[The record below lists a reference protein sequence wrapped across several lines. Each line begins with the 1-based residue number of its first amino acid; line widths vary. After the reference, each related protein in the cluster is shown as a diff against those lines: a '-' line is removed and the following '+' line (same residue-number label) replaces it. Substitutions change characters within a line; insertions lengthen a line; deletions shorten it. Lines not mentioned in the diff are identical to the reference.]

1 MSPPN
6 RRRKLA
12 PFAPLTILL
21 PLALIATV
29 LLPGGGVGAGTWV
42 SPQAPT
48 AGTDPVQVYHA
59 GSGAPDAPSSD
70 TYGVATI
77 TPPSPIVEVGGS
89 VPITVSLATQ
99 PGYPAA
105 VMMAES
111 WTLSPSAP
119 AELGS
124 ADQVSVTFYATS
136 VSTATLVTV
145 SVSVNAVIPQSFPI
159 FFTAVASTSVT
170 VVPPLTLTTTQA
182 SPDPASPG
190 EAVTLSGQVEG
201 GDPPYS
207 IEVDF
212 GDQTNAILNAPAP
225 GPISVT
231 HVYAAGI
238 FQPRFLLSD
247 SSGQSLQAS
256 VQSSVIVSAQLGA
269 AILGPAGADE
279 GVPVVL
285 HASVGG
291 GSAPYSYLWSDSWGD
306 TSYSAGAWALTP
318 GHVGPLTVRLTV
330 SDSQGQTFVAP
341 PTSFDV
347 ASPPSLTI
355 SSRTGEADVGTAF
368 PFVLSVQ
375 GGNGPF
381 EVDWSPGQGAVSQQT
396 ELPMDGAYSEPY
408 TFSTPGQLWSSGEVQ
423 DALGVTFITSGQ
435 VGEVVPAPHVDVG
448 AFPSVPT
455 EGRPFTLTGS
465 ISGGLPP
472 YSWDWV
478 FGGPVASSTPLS
490 GSLPTA
496 GSVQW
501 NGSLPIAEG
510 LSADLQ
516 VSDASGAVVTG
527 SLELEVL
534 APLQASLSLQPSR
547 GEVDRGL
554 TATVTVSGGAGP
566 YTVSVSAS
574 DGEVQVLSMDE
585 AGPLTFVLRPEAQGN
600 LTVLAQ
606 VTDAL
611 GHQSAATA
619 RVPIA
624 LAFRA
629 QLSLSSNAID
639 AGGHA
644 QVLVW
649 MSGGWAPFSGTL
661 SLSDG
666 RSFPFQGPSSD
677 FSFNLS
683 FPRPGPVILSFEVS
697 DAVGATSG
705 GSGGATVNPAPWAS
719 LQAGAAQTDVG
730 SPLPFVVSAGG
741 GTGIFPSVHVY
752 FGDGGFATTWSTS
765 HIYTQVGT
773 FQANGSVED
782 SAGGMASSAPV
793 SVHVVP
799 APQVAAEMTLPGA
812 DQGVGVPF
820 ASQVTFGTPPFSYLW
835 DFGDGSVS
843 AEAEPTHAYTMVGFY
858 RVTLTVT
865 DSAGS
870 SVTAPPVNV
879 SVAPSAAL
887 SASVNRTALEV
898 GSPSLFQAT
907 VLGGAAPAQVTW
919 TFGDGSMATG
929 LVLNHTF
936 STPGTFTVVA
946 SLADAAGGHAVED
959 LVVTVVPALR
969 ATGVGAAPSTAE
981 VGANLLLTEQ
991 PNGGVAPFQVSW
1003 QLGGLHAAG
1012 AGLTS
1017 WSLVPNASGTFQGA
1031 VTVTDAVGVA
1041 SSVDFAIYVVPG
1053 LTVSPLLLPNAP
1065 EAGSAFQVT
1074 AGAVGG
1080 VPPFTYA
1087 WSLPPAL
1094 PDPGNVSRWEGQVSS
1109 PGPLPVGVT
1118 VTDVLGRTVSASVT
1132 LNVAPALLVYFG
1144 PGGLNADVG
1153 VPLTV
1158 DAVVQGGVGN
1168 VTTTLT
1174 TPFGSVRLG
1183 SAPVVFPTP
1192 GVFPVSVEAVD
1203 QDGAVSVSGTNVTVH
1218 AVPVAAFLSLQ
1229 PTVAVGA
1236 SQLWKVRVVGGS
1248 APYLET
1254 WDVAGVGSWSGGEVN
1269 VTLAGAGTYGVTLT
1283 VQDSAGARSV
1293 LRSNVTAV
1301 NDPLSLSMNA
1311 SAVEGLLPLQSVVT
1325 VTPVG
1330 GEGPIDLSVT
1340 LDGNPCASPVETE
1353 PGLPWSVS
1361 LDLMGAGAHVVL
1373 FAATD
1378 ALGAT
1383 ATRSLTLRAYAPLLA
1398 PVFAPDPAQTGAGV
1412 PLRLTGSSLP
1422 DPNGTGPSQGNGAL
1436 DWWGPDIALRTGA
1449 ASTFLSD
1456 SSGTSV
1462 VDLSDTLVATDG
1474 RLLQNLTVPVPVAVL
1489 PGPAE
1494 QMAFPGSRVTLPA
1507 GVNLS
1512 VEVEAL
1518 DRWGNPNT
1526 SYAGPLSAGLLT
1538 GPEGAPLSLESGF
1551 VDGRAP
1557 LNFYGTHAGTAT
1569 YALTGGPG
1577 PRTNLSVIWE
1587 ANPLRAVLRLLSWER
1602 SGSSLLLNISALDA
1616 FGNPLSNVS
1625 VTAEVPGGPSVQ
1637 GVAENG
1643 SLSLILPGAT
1653 GVSQLELLG
1662 PAGAQTT
1669 VLLPGGNNPSS
1680 SSTDLLLVATLL
1692 GGVLATGLVLSWQRR
1707 RSRRSKGTR
1716 MSTKEAPGLMEA
1728 KGAMEEIIA
1737 QLPGEDRASLLVL
1750 AEEHGIARQDAEE
1763 ALVLLERDHRAVRT
1777 NDSEG
1782 VERWDPPVPREEEP
1796 MRPFDAQPEIPPA
1809 EGEGSGRERG
1819 EAGQEVVP

>member
-6 RRRKLA
+6 CRRTLA
-12 PFAPLTILL
+12 PLAPLTILL
-21 PLALIATV
+21 PLALITTV
-29 LLPGGGVGAGTWV
+29 LLPGGGIGAGTWV

-48 AGTDPVQVYHA
+48 AGTDPVQLPHA
-59 GSGAPDAPSSD
+59 GGGAPDAPAGGP
-70 TYGVATI
+70 YGVAAI
-77 TPPSPIVEVGGS
+77 TPPFPTVEVGGS
-89 VPITVSLATQ
+89 VPLTVSLATQ
-99 PGYPAA
+99 PGYPTAFLLG
-105 VMMAES
+105 ES

-119 AELGS
+119 AELAS
-124 ADQVSVTFYATS
+124 SDQVSATFYATS
-136 VSTATLVTV
+136 VSSATIVTV
-145 SVSVNAVIPQSFPI
+145 SVSVSAVIPQNFPI

-190 EAVTLSGQVEG
+190 ETVTLSGQIAG

-207 IEVDF
+207 VEVDF
-212 GDQTNAILNAPAP
+212 GDQTNALLNAPAP
-225 GPISVT
+225 GPISVS
-231 HVYAAGI
+231 HVYAAGV

-247 SSGQSLQAS
+247 SSGQSLVAS

-279 GVPVVL
+279 GDPVVL

-306 TSYSAGAWALTP
+306 TSYAAGAWALTP
-318 GHVGPLTVRLTV
+318 GHVGTLTVRLTV

-341 PTSFDV
+341 PASFNV

-368 PFVLSVQ
+368 PFLLSVQ

-381 EVDWSPGQGAVSQQT
+381 EVDWSPGQGAESQQT
-396 ELPMDGAYSEPY
+396 ELPMDGTYSEPF
-408 TFSTPGQLWSSGEVQ
+408 TFSTPGQLWSSGEVE

-435 VGEVVPAPHVDVG
+435 VGEVVPAPQVDVG
-448 AFPSVPT
+448 ASPSVPS
-455 EGRPFTLTGS
+455 EGHPFTLTGS
-465 ISGGLPP
+465 ISGGLAP

-490 GSLPTA
+490 GTLPTV
-496 GSVQW
+496 GSVLW

-510 LSADLQ
+510 LSAELQ

-534 APLQASLSLQPSR
+534 APLQASLALQPSR
-547 GEVDRGL
+547 GEIDRDL
-554 TATVTVSGGAGP
+554 SATVTVAGGSGP
-566 YTVSVSAS
+566 YAVSVSGS
-574 DGEVQVLSMDE
+574 DGEVQALTLDE
-585 AGPLTFVLRPEAQGN
+585 AGAYTFVLRPQAQGN
-600 LTVLAQ
+600 LTVCAQ

-611 GHQSAATA
+611 GHQTTSTA

-629 QLSLSSNAID
+629 LASLSSNAID

-644 QVLVW
+644 QVALW

-666 RSFPFQGPSSD
+666 RSFPFQGPSST
-677 FSFNLS
+677 FSFNIS
-683 FPRPGPVILSFEVS
+683 FPLPGPVVLSYEVL
-697 DAVGATSG
+697 DAIGASSG
-705 GSGGATVNPAPWAS
+705 GSVGATVNPAPWAS
-719 LQAGAAQTDVG
+719 LQAGASQTDVG
-730 SPLPFVVSAGG
+730 APLDFVVSAGG
-741 GTGIFPSVHVY
+741 GTGIFPSVHTY
-752 FGDGGFATTWSTS
+752 FGDGGFATTWSTA
-765 HIYTQVGT
+765 HIYAQAGT
-773 FQANGSVED
+773 FEANASVQD
-782 SAGGMASSAPV
+782 SAGAMASSAPV
-793 SVHVVP
+793 TVHVVP

-820 ASQVTFGTPPFSYLW
+820 ASQVSFGTPPFSYRW
-835 DFGDGSVS
+835 DFGDGGVS
-843 AEAEPTHAYTMVGFY
+843 ADPEPTHTYAMVGFY

-887 SASVNRTALEV
+887 SASLNRTALEV
-898 GSPSLFQAT
+898 GTPSLFQAT
-907 VLGGAAPAQVTW
+907 ILGGAAPAQVTW

-929 LVLNHTF
+929 LVLNHTY

-946 SLADAAGGHAVED
+946 SLTDAAGGHAVED
-959 LVVTVVPALR
+959 LSVSVAPALH
-969 ATGVGAAPSTAE
+969 ATGIGDASGAAE

-991 PNGGVAPFQVSW
+991 PSGGVAPFQFSW

-1017 WSLVPNASGTFQGA
+1017 WSVVPNASGSFQGT
-1031 VTVTDAVGVA
+1031 VTVTDADGAA
-1041 SSVDFAIYVVPG
+1041 SSVDFAVYAVPG
-1053 LTVSPLLLPNAP
+1053 LSVAPVLQPNVP

-1074 AGAVGG
+1074 AGESGG

-1094 PDPGNVSRWEGQVSS
+1094 PDPGNVSRWEGQVPS

-1118 VTDVLGRTVSASVT
+1118 VTDALGRAVSASLT
-1132 LNVAPALLVYFG
+1132 LNVAPALLVYVG
-1144 PGGLNADVG
+1144 PGGLYADAG
-1153 VPLTV
+1153 VPLTI

-1168 VTTTLT
+1168 VTTTLA
-1174 TPFGSVRLG
+1174 TPFGSVRIG

-1203 QDGAVSVSGTNVTVH
+1203 QNGAVATAVTNVTVH
-1218 AVPVAAFLSLQ
+1218 AAPVAAFLSLQ

-1236 SQLWKVRVVGGS
+1236 SELWKARVVGGS

-1254 WDVAGVGSWSGGEVN
+1254 WSVAGLGSWSGSEVN
-1269 VTLAGAGTYGVTLT
+1269 VTLPEVGTYGVTLT
-1283 VQDSAGARSV
+1283 VLDSAGARSV
-1293 LRSNVTAV
+1293 LQSNVTAV
-1301 NDPLSLSMNA
+1301 HDALSLSMNA

-1330 GEGPIDLSVT
+1330 GAGPIGLTVT
-1340 LDGNPCASPVETE
+1340 LDGNPCAPPVETE
-1353 PGLPWSVS
+1353 PGLPWSLA
-1361 LDLMGAGAHVVL
+1361 LDLTGAGRHVVL
-1373 FAATD
+1373 FEATD
-1378 ALGAT
+1378 ALGAS
-1383 ATRSLTLRAYAPLLA
+1383 ANRSLTLRAYSSLQA
-1398 PVFAPDPAQTGAGV
+1398 PVFAPDPAETGAGV
-1412 PLRLTGSSLP
+1412 PLLLTGSSAP
-1422 DPNGTGPSQGNGAL
+1422 DPNASGAVQGDGAL
-1436 DWWGPDIALRTGA
+1436 DWWGPDVAPRAGPV
-1449 ASTFLSD
+1449 STFLSD
-1456 SSGTSV
+1456 ASGTSV
-1462 VDLSDTLVATDG
+1462 VDLSETLTATDG
-1474 RLLQNLTVPVPVAVL
+1474 RLLQNLTEPVPVNVL
-1489 PGPAE
+1489 PGPAT

-1512 VEVEAL
+1512 VEVAAL
-1518 DRWGNPNT
+1518 DRWGNLNT
-1526 SYAGPLSAGLLT
+1526 TYEGALSAGLLT
-1538 GPEGAPLSLESGF
+1538 GPEGAPLSLASAF

-1557 LNFYGTHAGTAT
+1557 LSFYGTRAGTAT

-1577 PRTNLSVIWE
+1577 PRTNLSVVWE

-1616 FGNPLSNVS
+1616 FGNPLSNFS

-1653 GVSQLELLG
+1653 GASQLELLG

-1669 VLLPGGNNPSS
+1669 VLLPGGSDPSS
-1680 SSTDLLLVATLL
+1680 SADMLWVAMLL
-1692 GGVLATGLVLSWQRR
+1692 GGILATGLVLSWQRR
-1707 RSRRSKGTR
+1707 RSRRSKGAG
-1716 MSTKEAPGLMEA
+1716 STAKGTPGLLEA

-1777 NDSEG
+1777 NDPEG

-1796 MRPFDAQPEIPPA
+1796 MRPFNAQPETSPS
-1809 EGEGSGRERG
+1809 EGEGSGRERA